1 MKTRTGNNYKWL
13 ALLTVSIGT
22 FMGTLDASIVII
34 ALPRLTEVFD
44 TEPSVVL
51 WVTVAYL
58 LASVSLMLTIGKLG
72 DIFGKKRVFV
82 TGFALFTLGLTLC
95 ALSQGVI
102 QLILARIVQAI
113 GMAMVV
119 ALGNAIVTAAF
130 PKNERGKALGI
141 LGGVVSAGL
150 LSGPVIGGLLL
161 DVLDWQSLFYLR
173 IPVGVIGFFMSWWLL
188 REPPGEPS
196 VGRFDWAGAA
206 TLFGGLC
213 CLLLFFNLGGT
224 MGFAAPPVLTLAA
237 GAVTLLVSFVV
248 IERRAV
254 VPILDLP
261 LFRSPLFARGLGS
274 MGAMFLATAAY
285 TFLMPFYLLQGVGL
299 ETSQAGLMLATMPA
313 TTLIVGPVAGW
324 LSDRIG
330 SRLLCTV
337 GAAVIGGGILL
348 LSQLD
353 TASTTLAIVLR
364 LAIVGFGLGLFSA
377 PNNSSIMG
385 AVPQAH
391 LGTASAMIATT
402 RQIGMSSGMAI
413 AGAVFA
419 ARQVYH
425 STQLATENLA
435 PATLDRL
442 SLVNSYQDSLALAA
456 VFCGIAV
463 VVSWLRGKA
472 PALDTPGNAPRNR

>member
-1 MKTRTGNNYKWL
+1 METRTGNNYKWL

-34 ALPRLTEVFD
+34 ALPRLTEVFN

-51 WVTVAYL
+51 WVTIAYL

-72 DIFGKKRVFV
+72 DVFGKKRVFV

-95 ALSQGVI
+95 ALSQSVV
-102 QLILARIVQAI
+102 QLVLARVVQAI
-113 GMAMVV
+113 GLAMVI

-130 PKNERGKALGI
+130 PRKERGKGLGI
-141 LGGVVSAGL
+141 VGGVVSAGL

-173 IPVGVIGFFMSWWLL
+173 IPVGVIGFFMSWRLL
-188 REPPGEPS
+188 REPPGERS
-196 VGRFDWAGAA
+196 SKQFDWAGAA
-206 TLFGGLC
+206 TLFGGLS

-224 MGFAAPPVLTLAA
+224 MGFAAPLVLALAA
-237 GAVTLLVSFVV
+237 GAVVLLVSFVN
-248 IERRAV
+248 IERRAAE
-254 VPILDLP
+254 PILDLP

-274 MGAMFLATAAY
+274 MGAIFLATSAY
-285 TFLMPFYLLQGVGL
+285 IFLMPFYLLQGVGM

-313 TTLIVGPVAGW
+313 TTLIVGPISGW

-330 SRLLCTV
+330 SRVLCTA
-337 GAAVIGGGILL
+337 GAAIIGVGILL

-353 TASTTLAIVLR
+353 ADSTTLAIVSR

-377 PNNSSIMG
+377 PNNSAIMG

-391 LGTASAMIATT
+391 LSTASAMIATT

-425 STQLATENLA
+425 SAQQAGENLA
-435 PATLDRL
+435 PAALDRI

-456 VFCGIAV
+456 IFCIVALV
-463 VVSWLRGKA
+463 ASWLRGKA
-472 PALDTPGNAPRNR
+472 PKEVKP

>member
-1 MKTRTGNNYKWL
+1 METRTSNNYKWL

-34 ALPRLTEVFD
+34 ALPRLTEVFN

-51 WVTVAYL
+51 WVTIAYL

-72 DIFGKKRVFV
+72 DVFGKKRVFV

-95 ALSQGVI
+95 ALSQSVV
-102 QLILARIVQAI
+102 QLVLARVVQAI
-113 GMAMVV
+113 GLAMVI

-130 PKNERGKALGI
+130 PKKERGKALGI

-161 DVLDWQSLFYLR
+161 GVLDWQSLFYLR
-173 IPVGVIGFFMSWWLL
+173 IPVGVIGFFMSWRLL
-188 REPPGEPS
+188 REPPGERS
-196 VGRFDWAGAA
+196 GKQFDWAGAA
-206 TLFGGLC
+206 TLFGGLS

-224 MGFAAPPVLTLAA
+224 MGFAAPLVLTLAA
-237 GAVTLLVSFVV
+237 GAVVLLVSFVN
-248 IERRAV
+248 IERRAAE
-254 VPILDLP
+254 PILDLP
-261 LFRSPLFARGLGS
+261 LFRNPLFARGLGS

-285 TFLMPFYLLQGVGL
+285 LFLMPFYLLQGVGL

-313 TTLIVGPVAGW
+313 TTLIVGPISGW
-324 LSDRIG
+324 FSDRIG
-330 SRLLCTV
+330 SRVLCTA
-337 GAAVIGGGILL
+337 GAAIIGVGILL

-353 TASTTLAIVLR
+353 ADSTTLAIVSR

-377 PNNSSIMG
+377 PNNSAIMG

-391 LGTASAMIATT
+391 LSTASAMIATT

-425 STQLATENLA
+425 SAQQAGENLA
-435 PATLDRL
+435 PAALDRI

-456 VFCGIAV
+456 IFCIVALV
-463 VVSWLRGKA
+463 ASWLRGKA
-472 PALDTPGNAPRNR
+472 PKEVKP

>member
-1 MKTRTGNNYKWL
+1 METRTGNNYKWL

-22 FMGTLDASIVII
+22 FMGTLDASIVLI
-34 ALPRLTEVFD
+34 ALPRLTDVFN

-51 WVTVAYL
+51 WVTIAYL

-82 TGFALFTLGLTLC
+82 TGFALFTVGLILC
-95 ALSQGVI
+95 ALSQSVV
-102 QLILARIVQAI
+102 QLILARVVQAI
-113 GMAMVV
+113 GSAMVI

-130 PKNERGKALGI
+130 PQNERGKALGI
-141 LGGVVSAGL
+141 IGGVVSAGL
-150 LSGPVIGGLLL
+150 LSGPVIGGLLR

-173 IPVGVIGFFMSWWLL
+173 IPVGVIGFFMAWRFL
-188 REPPGEPS
+188 REPSDERDS
-196 VGRFDWAGAA
+196 KHFDWAGTA
-206 TLFGGLC
+206 TLFGGLS

-224 MGFAAPPVLTLAA
+224 MGFAAPLVLALAA
-237 GAVTLLVSFVV
+237 GAVTLLVSFVR
-248 IERRAV
+248 IERKAAA
-254 VPILDLP
+254 PILALP
-261 LFRSPLFARGLGS
+261 LFRNPLFARGLGS
-274 MGAMFLATAAY
+274 MGAMFLATATY

-299 ETSQAGLMLATMPA
+299 ETPQVGLMLATMPA
-313 TTLIVGPVAGW
+313 TTLIIGPISGW

-330 SRLLCTV
+330 SRLLCTA
-337 GAAVIGGGILL
+337 GAAVIGVGVLL
-348 LSQLD
+348 LSRLEAD
-353 TASTTLAIVLR
+353 ATVLAIVLR
-364 LAIVGFGLGLFSA
+364 LAVVGFGLGLFSS

-385 AVPQAH
+385 AVPQTH

-419 ARQVYH
+419 ARQLYH
-425 STQLATENLA
+425 SAQLATENLA

-442 SLVNSYQDSLALAA
+442 SLVNAYQDSLMIAAIFCAVAL
-456 VFCGIAV
+456 

-472 PALDTPGNAPRNR
+472 LGNAPGGT